1 MKYKNFKFDIFGD
14 TYKVIFK
21 DNVYDGDTFLLGQTQ
36 TAKNIIYISTKDH
49 DGEEL
54 QDNVILT
61 TLYHE
66 MFHAIL
72 FAGQYNNCG
81 EDEPLVEWQ
90 ARCLNALIKQ
100 NVLCLGQKISKVE
113 CKK

>member
-1 MKYKNFKFDIFGD
+1 MKYKNFKFDLFGD
-14 TYKVIFK
+14 TYKVIYK
-21 DNVYDGDTFLLGQTQ
+21 DKTFHKDQYVLGQTN
-36 TAKNIIYISTKDH
+36 TVKNIIYISTKDE
-49 DGEEL
+49 DGKEL
-54 QDNVILT
+54 PDSVILT

-66 MFHAIL
+66 IFHAIL
-72 FAGQYNNCG
+72 FVGQYNSCG